1 MMKTENLIGKKSL
14 RKQLTAIL
22 MLTNYDQFKA
32 AESLINRPD
41 LWKAACENIIA
52 KANAITLE
60 IAGDWLTNTKTQHY
74 SWTSQSELLNA
85 LKDRHAVLKK
95 ATAGKRAAVTRAANL
110 SPERQHQI
118 AVRKQFNKDL
128 KKN

>member
-22 MLTNYDQFKA
+22 MMTNYDQFKA
-32 AESLINRPD
+32 AELLVNHPE

-60 IAGDWLTNTKTQHY
+60 IAGDRLTKTKTQHY
-74 SWTSQSELLNA
+74 SWTSQSEFLNT
-85 LKDRHAVLKK
+85 LKK
-95 ATAGKRAAVTRAANL
+95 DMM
-110 SPERQHQI
+110 
-118 AVRKQFNKDL
+118 F
-128 KKN
+128 